1 LIGSEVK
8 PVRNER
14 LESFE
19 GLTRRRA
26 TTGPPFD
33 IRGIMMSTIFLD
45 DSIEISTFA
54 GFLLLTSRLS
64 SLLSIS
70 GVLEVSDLLKARTL
84 VDMAICTRTGC
95 GKPFDENNNNA
106 GDCMFHP
113 GGKFPSFAIIANSCS
128 ADLPRGI
135 EG

>member
-1 LIGSEVK
+1 
-8 PVRNER
+8 
-14 LESFE
+14 
-19 GLTRRRA
+19 
-26 TTGPPFD
+26 
-33 IRGIMMSTIFLD
+33 MSTIFLD
-45 DSIEISTFA
+45 SIKISTFA
-54 GFLLLTSRLS
+54 GFLAPTSRLS

-113 GGKFPSFAIIANSCS
+113 GGKFRPSQLSLTHAAPIFH
-128 ADLPRGI
+128 
-135 EG
+135 EGLKGKRPS